1 MLWNMQEKKLDKML
15 IVKTAWLTYRI
26 HIFLFEMI
34 HDKEL
39 KLSKSNYANKTDK
52 SLCFEYAIE

>member
-1 MLWNMQEKKLDKML
+1 
-15 IVKTAWLTYRI
+15 
-26 HIFLFEMI
+26 MI